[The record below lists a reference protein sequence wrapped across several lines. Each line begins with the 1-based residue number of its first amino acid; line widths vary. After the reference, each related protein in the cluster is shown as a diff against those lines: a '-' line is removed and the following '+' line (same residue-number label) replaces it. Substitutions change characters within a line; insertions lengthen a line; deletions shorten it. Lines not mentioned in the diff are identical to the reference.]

1 MQLKQE
7 FIRTC
12 NKLGLEDCEV
22 ALAEVIWQRAERA
35 AWGLSKQVP
44 SLLDNKEQVLK
55 DQTIKEL
62 IDNKQVNVTI
72 KFDMIE
78 PEPSTEL
85 TQADLQVLTKIVAS
99 QIQRYQR
106 ASDYDK
112 IVVQALWSKCDPDNL
127 DSEHSFEALNYYKD
141 MLRKNKQKRDK
152 LAAMQ
157 YKLKKLQSFL
167 GN

>member
-44 SLLDNKEQVLK
+44 SLLDNKEQ
-55 DQTIKEL
+55 
-62 IDNKQVNVTI
+62 QVKAKLSI
-72 KFDMIE
+72 DMIE
-78 PEPSTEL
+78 PEPNMNQEL
-85 TQADLQVLTKIVAS
+85 TQADVQVLTKMLS
-99 QIQRYQR
+99 R
-106 ASDYDK
+106 AIRTEQNSINYNNL
-112 IVVQALWSKCDPDNL
+112 VVRALWNKCNPEDNETKAFF
-127 DSEHSFEALNYYKD
+127 DAMNFYKEMNRSD
-141 MLRKNKQKRDK
+141 KKKRDK
-152 LAAMQ
+152 LAALQ
-157 YKLKKLQSFL
+157 YKLKKLQAFL

>member
-12 NKLGLEDCEV
+12 NQLGLEDCEV

-44 SLLDNKEQVLK
+44 SLLDNKEQQVKAKLS
-55 DQTIKEL
+55 
-62 IDNKQVNVTI
+62 ID
-72 KFDMIE
+72 MLE
-78 PEPSTEL
+78 PEPNMNQEL
-85 TQADLQVLTKIVAS
+85 TQADVQVLTKMLSSAIRTEQNS
-99 QIQRYQR
+99 INYNN
-106 ASDYDK
+106 K
-112 IVVQALWSKCDPDNL
+112 IVRALWNKCNPEDNETKAFF
-127 DSEHSFEALNYYKD
+127 DALNFYKEINRSD
-141 MLRKNKQKRDK
+141 KKKRDK
-152 LAAMQ
+152 LAALQ

>member
-12 NKLGLEDCEV
+12 NQLGLEDCEV

-44 SLLDNKEQVLK
+44 SLLDNKEQ
-55 DQTIKEL
+55 
-62 IDNKQVNVTI
+62 QVKAKLSI
-72 KFDMIE
+72 DMIE
-78 PEPSTEL
+78 PEPNMNQEL
-85 TQADLQVLTKIVAS
+85 TQADVQVLTKMLS
-99 QIQRYQR
+99 R
-106 ASDYDK
+106 AIRTEQNSINYNNL
-112 IVVQALWSKCDPDNL
+112 VVRALWNKCNPEDNETKAFF
-127 DSEHSFEALNYYKD
+127 DAMNFYKEINRSD
-141 MLRKNKQKRDK
+141 KKKRDK
-152 LAAMQ
+152 LAALQ

>member
-44 SLLDNKEQVLK
+44 SLLDNKEQ
-55 DQTIKEL
+55 
-62 IDNKQVNVTI
+62 QVKAKLSI
-72 KFDMIE
+72 DMIE
-78 PEPSTEL
+78 PEISIEL
-85 TQADLQVLTKIVAS
+85 TQADLQVLTKIVAL

-106 ASDYDK
+106 ACDYDK
-112 IVVQALWSKCDPDNL
+112 IVVQALWSKCDPENP

-157 YKLKKLQSFL
+157 YKLKKLCSML
-167 GN
+167 GE